1 MMPGLKNFL
10 FNTPMERLN
19 LRMKIEHSPQDII
32 LHYNLK
38 EKVGK
43 KGVLLVR
50 VEKSMYGLAGSA
62 LALPIF
68 VFWVCLGF

>member
-1 MMPGLKNFL
+1 MGYKFY
-10 FNTPMERLN
+10 RLE
-19 LRMKIEHSPQDII
+19 LDTLSSPAL